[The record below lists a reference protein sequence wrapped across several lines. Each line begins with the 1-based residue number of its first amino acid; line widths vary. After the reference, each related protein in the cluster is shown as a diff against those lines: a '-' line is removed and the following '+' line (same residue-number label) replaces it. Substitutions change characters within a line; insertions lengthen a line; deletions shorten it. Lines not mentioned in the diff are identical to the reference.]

1 MARMPLVPLE
11 KLVAYKDVRP
21 QVKDCDVFLFRGTY
35 LISKL
40 FEKVDFSYYS
50 HAALSAWWGDR
61 LMILQAEGPG
71 IQAVPMSVAVGSYP
85 GRVDWYRL
93 EPSSFPDGAAHL
105 AGVLTEAK
113 ADLGLAYGFVD
124 LLKNIWHGIAKI
136 KLADPS
142 YPRAMFCSE
151 YVERCFRVAGMSLT
165 GKPDITTFPKDI
177 AASTHLAYMATIP
190 HDPQSVP
197 PRRHDALRT

>member
-1 MARMPLVPLE
+1 MARLPLVPLE
-11 KLVAYKDVRP
+11 RLQSYGQVRDR
-21 QVKDCDVFLFRGTY
+21 VEDGDVFLFRGQF

-71 IQAVPMSVAVGSYP
+71 IQAIPMSVAVATYP
-85 GRVDWYRL
+85 GRVDWYKL
-93 EPSSFPDGAAHL
+93 KKDAFPECGTKLAA
-105 AGVLTEAK
+105 VLVEAK
-113 ADLGLAYGFVD
+113 SDLGLAYGFGD
-124 LLKNIWHGIAKI
+124 LLRNIWHWIAKI
-136 KLADPS
+136 KLADPV

-151 YVERCFRVAGMSLT
+151 YVERCFRTGGMSLT

-177 AASTHLAYMATIP
+177 AASQHLEYMATIP
-190 HDPQSVP
+190 HVTNDTDARDRDAVP
-197 PRRHDALRT
+197 K